1 MAQIAGHPLFRA
13 RRLRQNAG
21 LRKLVS
27 EHVLSVSD
35 LIWPMFVQEGDNG
48 SNPVSS
54 MPGVQVL
61 TLNLAIERAAEA
73 AELGIPLIAIFP
85 QVNNS
90 RKSRRCEEAWNPENL
105 ANRAVRAIKAQLP
118 DMPVMLD
125 VALDP
130 YNSDGHD
137 GLLRDGRILN
147 DETLECLTKQAL
159 GHAEAGADVLGPSDM
174 MDGRVGAIRR
184 ALEERGHSSVSILS
198 YSAKYASA
206 FYGPFRD
213 AINSSGALKGDKKT
227 YQMDFGNSEEALRMV
242 RRDLNEGADAVMVKP
257 GMPYLD
263 VIRRVKDEF
272 GVPTFAYQVSGEYA
286 MIKAAAGNGWIDHD
300 LAVIESLTAFKRAG
314 CDGILTYF
322 APLAAGMLAADL
334 GG

>member
-1 MAQIAGHPLFRA
+1 MAQFAGHPHFRA

-21 LRKLVS
+21 LRRLVS

-48 SNPVSS
+48 SAPVSS

-61 TLNLAIERAAEA
+61 TLNLAIERAAQA

-90 RKSRRCEEAWNPENL
+90 RKSRQCEEAWNPENL
-105 ANRAVRAIKAQLP
+105 ANRAVRAIKEQLP
-118 DMPVMLD
+118 HMPVMLD

-137 GLLRDGRILN
+137 GLFRDGRILN

-159 GHAEAGADVLGPSDM
+159 GHAKAGADVLGPSDM
-174 MDGRVGAIRR
+174 MDGRVGAIRQ
-184 ALEERGHSSVSILS
+184 ALEGAGHSSVSILS

-213 AINSSGALKGDKKT
+213 AINSSGALKGDKRT
-227 YQMDFGNSEEALRMV
+227 YQMDFGNSDEALRMV
-242 RRDLNEGADAVMVKP
+242 QRDLNEGADAVMVKP

-286 MIKAAAGNGWIDHD
+286 MIKAAAGKGWIDHD
-300 LAVIESLTAFKRAG
+300 TAVLESLTAFKRAG

-322 APLAAGMLAADL
+322 APVVAGLLALDR